1 MVKRIEE
8 SKNPKVCDFSGFTF
22 TGTDGKTYG
31 YDEKGA
37 PCAIPNKPIDT
48 QLINI
53 VNTGNPFTNWGASG
67 SFGNSTNTGTIPTF
81 NLPNMNIPTNIPLSN
96 NSISEIK
103 QIGDLHN
110 HAHNLSEFIVQY
122 ENEPWEKVVK
132 KERPFGIKAL
142 TVKKESHIK
151 PHAAQVEQAKIELK
165 AVQEQ
170 IANLSICISTSQK
183 TSLDYSNRGFSAEDV
198 KNVKAQEGC
207 YELVSFKNNNIG
219 CDGLKHL
226 IYSEEGQTALTKGS
240 SDLKEIYQGMLAKQG
255 VMIAKLDLSNCNIGG
270 LSSDKLGQAIY
281 GSSLNSLQHLNL
293 SNNNITDEGIYAFGN
308 AWFCE
313 TSPSLR
319 TLNLSNNKLT
329 DNGASSLS
337 WSFKKGNLYYLNH
350 LDVSGN
356 SEITDV
362 GKAKLVT
369 TVNEALNPNLA
380 ITLEKHNDTSGVW
393 NFIKKA
399 FNYYAEEH
407 SKKLAENGKA
417 TLAVYGDNNWANCK
431 KLIHDAGKEMSMGV
445 VKHSSNIIAQ
455 QLVQKAPPQVKGAT
469 VGAIFVAAGIDTA
482 LAVDVENLGYCIA
495 AINKKVENFVFDKD
509 TMLPEN
515 SVGFLGE
522 NGVGEYVDF

>member
-1 MVKRIEE
+1 MK
-8 SKNPKVCDFSGFTF
+8 KTCDFSGFTF
-22 TGTDGKTYG
+22 IGQDGKTYG
-31 YDEKGA
+31 YDEKGT
-37 PCAIPNKPIDT
+37 PCTNTNKPIDT
-48 QLINI
+48 KLTNI
-53 VNTGNPFTNWGASG
+53 GNTGNPFTNWGPSG
-67 SFGNSTNTGTIPTF
+67 SFGNSTNTGNVSTF
-81 NLPNMNIPTNIPLSN
+81 NLPSMNIPTNIPLSN
-96 NSISEIK
+96 DSMSGIN

-110 HAHNLSEFIVQY
+110 HAHNLSEFIAQY

-151 PHAAQVEQAKIELK
+151 PHAAQVEQAKIELQ
-165 AVQEQ
+165 AVKEQ
-170 IANLSICISTSQK
+170 IANLSIGISTSQK

-219 CDGLKHL
+219 CEGLKHL

-240 SDLKEIYQGMLAKQG
+240 SNLKEIYQGMLAKQG

-337 WSFKKGNLYYLNH
+337 WSFKKGNFYYLNK
-350 LDVSGN
+350 LDISGN
-356 SEITDV
+356 NITDV
-362 GKAKLVT
+362 GHKKLMEGVESPNSSAKGLMITLVQNIVDINNTIDKALKSTVDFVTKGLKYTIEQHNKEMKGTKWDGT
-369 TVNEALNPNLA
+369 TVRTDSLD
-380 ITLEKHNDTSGVW
+380 KW
-393 NFIKKA
+393 K
-399 FNYYAEEH
+399 
-407 SKKLAENGKA
+407 
-417 TLAVYGDNNWANCK
+417 NCK
-431 KLIHDAGKEMSMGV
+431 EVGQ
-445 VKHSSNIIAQ
+445 N
-455 QLVQKAPPQVKGAT
+455 VQKGFIGGLIKCGPLIENPPAMFICIGKDIGMELLDPDTIWCAVEVNEFVKETEVMGDCT
-469 VGAIFVAAGIDTA
+469 IF
-482 LAVDVENLGYCIA
+482 
-495 AINKKVENFVFDKD
+495 
-509 TMLPEN
+509 
-515 SVGFLGE
+515 
-522 NGVGEYVDF
+522 